1 MLTNMKAVREAAV
14 DWCLEKDLYKV
25 VVFRKKISMK
35 FLDGTRKDVLKSGL
49 TWVH

>member
-14 DWCLEKDLYKV
+14 DWCMEKDLHEV
-25 VVFRKKISMK
+25 VVSRWDYLS
-35 FLDGTRKDVLKSGL
+35 TRKDVLKSGL